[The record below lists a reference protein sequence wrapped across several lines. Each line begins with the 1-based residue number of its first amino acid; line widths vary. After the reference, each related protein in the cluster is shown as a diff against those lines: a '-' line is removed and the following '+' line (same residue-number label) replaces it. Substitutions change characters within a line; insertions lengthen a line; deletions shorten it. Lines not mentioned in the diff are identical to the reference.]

1 MKKKK
6 TQQTK
11 EDWSDSYDYLANS
24 ASAND
29 CTGLI
34 PSAPQ
39 SRAELDSYQ
48 DVYAFTPSFLS
59 SHPISK
65 NTQKK

>member
-1 MKKKK
+1 MEKNSVSKKNR
-6 TQQTK
+6 QGHY
-11 EDWSDSYDYLANS
+11 DSYDYLGNS

-39 SRAELDSYQ
+39 SEAELQSYE
-48 DVYAFTPSFLS
+48 DVYAFTSPK
-59 SHPISK
+59 IRAK
-65 NTQKK
+65 KEQKDS